1 MKKAILLTTI
11 MCSLALAGCGNNA
24 QQNNNSA
31 GSDPAVQET
40 AAPAATAPATAAP
53 EETAAAA
60 TATNAPAATAAA
72 EQTPAASAVKQKYLD
87 KLDAVE
93 AGLSDLQEQYDS
105 GVTAS
110 MTEAATKEYERW
122 DKALNEVYTA
132 LKSLLS
138 ESEMAELKEKQLEW
152 ITHRDKT
159 AEEAA
164 AKYEGGTM
172 QPLEYVSVLASTT
185 KERSYELVNMY
196 MK

>member
-24 QQNNNSA
+24 QQNTNSA
-31 GSDPAVQET
+31 GSEPAAQET
-40 AAPAATAPATAAP
+40 AAPAATAPVTAAP

-60 TATNAPAATAAA
+60 TTAPAATPAA
-72 EQTPAASAVKQKYLD
+72 EQTPAASSVKQKYLD

-93 AGLSDLQEQYDS
+93 AGLSDLKEQYDS

-132 LKSLLS
+132 LKSVLS
-138 ESEMAELKEKQLEW
+138 ESEMDGLKEKQLEW
-152 ITHRDKT
+152 ITYRDKT

-172 QPLEYVSVLASTT
+172 QPLEYVAVLASTT
-185 KERSYELVNMY
+185 KDRSYELVNTY